1 MMLDPA
7 LVDQAAEIFGT
18 ATVTETVQAA
28 LEDAI
33 RRSRRRD
40 LAAYRV
46 SDRLA
51 EELDEL
57 RAPRTFSERSKS
69 R

>member
-1 MMLDPA
+1 MLDPA

-33 RRSRRRD
+33 RRSRRHE

-46 SDRLA
+46 SDSLA
-51 EELDEL
+51 EGLDEL
-57 RAPRTFSERSKS
+57 RAPRTFSER
-69 R
+69 

>member
-1 MMLDPA
+1 MMLDPM

-18 ATVTETVQAA
+18 ATVTETVRAA

-33 RRSRRRD
+33 RHSRRRE

-51 EELDEL
+51 EGLDEL
-57 RAPRTFSERSKS
+57 RAPRTFSQR
-69 R
+69 